1 LIALRQRYTEDHPEV
16 LKAQASL
23 RDLEAAVIESET
35 DIGPTSTV
43 AGDNDVA
50 GTTAPAPRRN
60 PAVTPMLEPELRR
73 REDQIR
79 QLDTQVESADQ
90 RIASLQTNQDRL
102 LRAIGDAEYQ
112 IQKLPLREQ
121 EIAALIRDY
130 EITKGNYQSL
140 LQKRMDANLAM
151 EMEKRQK
158 SEKFVLLESARVPEE
173 PIKPKVAVL
182 SGVGSGIGLLLGIVL
197 GLGREFKKNVLL
209 GEWELPKEL
218 NVMGRVPHFGVG
230 SLEKTELSFRRV
242 VVASSILTLL
252 VILGIGAVGLRGRW
266 PIF

>member
-1 LIALRQRYTEDHPEV
+1 
-16 LKAQASL
+16 
-23 RDLEAAVIESET
+23 
-35 DIGPTSTV
+35 
-43 AGDNDVA
+43 
-50 GTTAPAPRRN
+50 
-60 PAVTPMLEPELRR
+60 
-73 REDQIR
+73 
-79 QLDTQVESADQ
+79 
-90 RIASLQTNQDRL
+90 
-102 LRAIGDAEYQ
+102 
-112 IQKLPLREQ
+112 
-121 EIAALIRDY
+121 
-130 EITKGNYQSL
+130 
-140 LQKRMDANLAM
+140 MDANLAM

-173 PIKPKVAVL
+173 PIKPKVMLL
-182 SGVGSGIGLLLGIVL
+182 SGVGSGLGLLLGVVL

-230 SLEKTELSFRRV
+230 SLEKTALSFRRV